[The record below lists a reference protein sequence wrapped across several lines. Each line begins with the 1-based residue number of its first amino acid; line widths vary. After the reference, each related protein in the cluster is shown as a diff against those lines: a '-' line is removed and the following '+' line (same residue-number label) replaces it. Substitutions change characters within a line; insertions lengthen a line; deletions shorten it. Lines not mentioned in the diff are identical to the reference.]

1 MITRLKTSKIS
12 KERLESLN
20 SLLRMSSNAIIL
32 RYAIARSLELDTD
45 IYNDKEAEVL
55 DNSGFEI
62 TRQTLFGE
70 NEILYKTL
78 FGLSSNDRDDLFF
91 PTLTNMHIERGL
103 KLLERDYK
111 YAGSKDKFIKN
122 IISRIKD

>member
-1 MITRLKTSKIS
+1 MITRLKTSKIA
-12 KERLESLN
+12 KERLDGLN
-20 SLLRMSSNAIIL
+20 GVLRMSSNAVIL
-32 RYAIARSLELDTD
+32 RYAIAKSIECEKKID
-45 IYNDKEAEVL
+45 NDPDAEVL

-78 FGLSSNDRDDLFF
+78 FGVSYIEKDELFF

-103 KLLERDYK
+103 KILEREYK
-111 YAGSKDKFIKN
+111 YAGNKDKFIKN
-122 IISRIKD
+122 IINKL

>member
-1 MITRLKTSKIS
+1 MITRLKTSKLS
-12 KERLESLN
+12 KERLEGLN
-20 SLLRMSSNAIIL
+20 SVLRMSSNAVIL
-32 RYAIARSLELDTD
+32 RYAIAKSLECEKD
-45 IYNDKEAEVL
+45 INNDPDAEVL

-78 FGLSSNDRDDLFF
+78 FGVSYTDKDELFF

-103 KLLERDYK
+103 KILEREYR
-111 YAGSKDKFIKN
+111 YAGNKEKFIKN
-122 IISRIKD
+122 IINKL

>member
-1 MITRLKTSKIS
+1 MITRLKTSKIA
-12 KERLESLN
+12 KERLDGLN
-20 SLLRMSSNAIIL
+20 SVLRMSINAVIL
-32 RYAIARSLELDTD
+32 RYAIAKSIECEKN
-45 IYNDKEAEVL
+45 IYEDPDAEVL

-78 FGLSSNDRDDLFF
+78 FGVSYTDTDDMFF

-103 KLLERDYK
+103 KILEREYK
-111 YAGSKDKFIKN
+111 YAGNKDKFIKN
-122 IISRIKD
+122 IINKL